1 MRITNFSWLLFTL
14 FVFAWQTP
22 GQVQQQSQQND
33 EKAFLYAAI
42 KPHMDAAT
50 AARVQK
56 LLDAVIVENRFTAP
70 PPSRPLHV
78 LEYNAEQGL
87 GFSDMALLMN
97 DPHKFLKEKI
107 PDAGEEAIEQI
118 TRVSQSDIIIMS
130 ELDIGVC
137 RSGYRDVPKELSQ
150 ALKMNYAYATEFLEL
165 EPKDLGEQK
174 DQHSCK
180 DVDYSRTQNLTGNAI
195 MSRFPLENV
204 RRLPL
209 EDCYDWYEHEMNP
222 PFYKRIS
229 HWPRQLRRG
238 QRAAVLADVRAG
250 GTFGVI
256 TVISAHLEV
265 NSQSS
270 CRATQMEQI
279 LNAVHDVKNP
289 VIVAGDLN
297 TIHIRGS
304 EAKLFKEWKNEGFD
318 LSGNDGKGTDMNE
331 FLTSLQIR
339 LDWIGVR
346 GLHVING
353 ETLTEL
359 GEHGIKI
366 SDHLPIAVDVN

>member
-1 MRITNFSWLLFTL
+1 MRITNFSWIVLMVL
-14 FVFAWQTP
+14 VFGWQNP
-22 GQVQQQSQQND
+22 RHVQQPPQQND
-33 EKAFLYAAI
+33 EQAFLEAAI
-42 KPHMDAAT
+42 KPDMDPAT

-70 PPSRPLHV
+70 PPNRPLHV

-87 GFSDMALLMN
+87 GFADMVLLMS
-97 DPHKFLKEKI
+97 DPDKFLKEKI
-107 PDAGEEAIEQI
+107 PDAGEAAIEQV
-118 TRVSQSDIIIMS
+118 TRASRSDIILMS

-137 RSGYRDVPKELSQ
+137 RSGHRDVPKELSQ
-150 ALKMNYAYATEFLEL
+150 ALKMNYAYVTEFLEL

-174 DQHSCK
+174 NKHSCK

-209 EDCYDWYEHEMNP
+209 ENCYDWYEHEMNP
-222 PFYKRIS
+222 PFYKKIS

-238 QRAAVLADVRAG
+238 QRAAVMADVRVG
-250 GTFGVI
+250 GDFGVV
-256 TVISAHLEV
+256 TVVSAHLEV

-279 LNAVHDVKNP
+279 LNAVRGVKNP
-289 VIVAGDLN
+289 AIIAGDLN

-318 LSGNDGKGTDMNE
+318 LSGNDGKGTDMNQ
-331 FLTSLQIR
+331 FLASLQIR

-346 GLHVING
+346 GLRVTDG

-366 SDHLPIAVDVN
+366 SDHLPIAADLN

>member
-1 MRITNFSWLLFTL
+1 MVL
-14 FVFAWQTP
+14 VFGWQNP
-22 GQVQQQSQQND
+22 RHVQQPPQQND
-33 EKAFLYAAI
+33 EQAFLEAAI
-42 KPHMDAAT
+42 KPDMDPAT

-70 PPSRPLHV
+70 PPNRPLHV

-87 GFSDMALLMN
+87 GFADMVLLMS
-97 DPHKFLKEKI
+97 DPDKFLKEKI
-107 PDAGEEAIEQI
+107 PDAGEAAIEQV
-118 TRVSQSDIIIMS
+118 TRASRSDIILMS

-150 ALKMNYAYATEFLEL
+150 ALKMNYAYVTEFLEL

-174 DQHSCK
+174 NKHSCK

-209 EDCYDWYEHEMNP
+209 ENCYDWYEHEMNP
-222 PFYKRIS
+222 PFYKKIS

-238 QRAAVLADVRAG
+238 QRAAVMADVRVG
-250 GTFGVI
+250 GDFGVV
-256 TVISAHLEV
+256 TVVSAHLEV

-279 LNAVHDVKNP
+279 LNAVRGVKNP
-289 VIVAGDLN
+289 AIIAGDLN

-318 LSGNDGKGTDMNE
+318 LSGNDGKGTDMNQ
-331 FLTSLQIR
+331 FLASLQIR

-346 GLHVING
+346 GLRVTDG

-366 SDHLPIAVDVN
+366 SDHLPIAADLN